1 MSIQSGHQLLHY
13 RIVSRLGA
21 GGMGEVYRAED
32 TKLGRVVALK
42 VLPADTAADPTR
54 LVRLQQEAR
63 ALAAL
68 DHPNIVTLLSV
79 EEDDGVHFLT
89 MTLVEGQ
96 TLTKLI
102 PPGGMPLYT
111 FFDIAIPLAEA
122 LTAAHAKGLIH
133 RDLKPS
139 NVMVNDAGIV
149 KVLDFGLAKLI
160 DTRRGDETATM
171 GITQEGAVVGTPSYM
186 SPEQLEND
194 AVDHRSD
201 IFSLGVVLHEMA
213 SGQKP
218 FTGKSTPALM
228 SSILKDTPLS
238 VTELRDELPS
248 HLGRVVSRCLAKNPD
263 QRFQTARDVANEL
276 VQLRDEV
283 CSAPMTRPRIAVTP
297 QLVAPDERSVAVLP
311 FVNRS
316 PNPDDEYFSDG
327 LSEELISALSKLEGL
342 KVTARSS
349 AFQFRGQEVDV
360 REVGRKLGVETV
372 LEGSVRVAGN
382 RLRITAQ
389 LVDCSNGYQLWSER
403 YDGEMKDIFDTQDEI
418 AQAITGALKVE
429 LGSGSDVRLVKRGTD
444 DADAYHL
451 YLRGRRSYLGALG
464 ESGIVPALDCF
475 TRALERDPSFAL
487 AHASVAECQLVRSIF
502 GTVPGSKGLPLARQ
516 AAERALALDDGLPEA
531 HMAMGACY
539 TNYDHDWERAERAY
553 RRALELGPQTAWIH
567 FFYACYL
574 SVVRRHDEAIASMR
588 RACELDPLSD
598 FMNAHLPLLLFFA
611 GNLDEAERE
620 AERCVELF
628 PECWF
633 VPYARAWNAWTR
645 RDAETTL
652 SLFQQAI
659 DQSGAAIIKAF
670 AIAARFTFG
679 RVEEAQAVL
688 ASLERRQAVPPAGY
702 AFIHTAAD
710 NTDEA
715 IRWIERARDEH
726 DATFVYIRVATEA
739 ANLVQDD
746 RVTAAMERVGLP

>member
-1 MSIQSGHQLLHY
+1 
-13 RIVSRLGA
+13 
-21 GGMGEVYRAED
+21 MGEVYRAED

-89 MTLVEGQ
+89 MTLVEGN

-102 PPGGMPLYT
+102 PVCGMPLDA

-133 RDLKPS
+133 RDLKPP
-139 NVMVNDAGIV
+139 NVMINDAGIV
-149 KVLDFGLAKLI
+149 KVLDFGLAKLT
-160 DTRRGDETATM
+160 DARRGDETATM

-194 AVDHRSD
+194 AVDHRAD

-213 SGQKP
+213 SGRKP
-218 FTGKSTPALM
+218 FSGKSTPALM

-238 VTELRDELPS
+238 VTELRDELPE
-248 HLGRVVSRCLAKNPD
+248 HLGHVVSRCLAKNPD

-283 CSAPMTRPRIAVTP
+283 RSTSITRSRVAATP
-297 QLVAPDERSVAVLP
+297 QPEACAERSVAVLP

-349 AFQFRGQEVDV
+349 AFQFRGQDVDV

-389 LVDCSNGYQLWSER
+389 LIDCSNGYQLWSER

-418 AQAITGALKVE
+418 AQAITGALRVE

-539 TNYDHDWERAERAY
+539 TNYDHDWERAARSRAG
-553 RRALELGPQTAWIH
+553 AAD
-567 FFYACYL
+567 C
-574 SVVRRHDEAIASMR
+574 
-588 RACELDPLSD
+588 LDPLLLRL
-598 FMNAHLPLLLFFA
+598 LPVGRPPSRRGDRVDAPGMRTRPAIRLHERPPSVIALFRGQPRRGRA
-611 GNLDEAERE
+611 GSRALRRVVSGVLVRTLRPRLERLDA
-620 AERCVELF
+620 
-628 PECWF
+628 
-633 VPYARAWNAWTR
+633 TR
-645 RDAETTL
+645 RRGDAL
-652 SLFQQAI
+652 AVPAS
-659 DQSGAAIIKAF
+659 DRPVGSGAHRGLCHCCALH
-670 AIAARFTFG
+670 
-679 RVEEAQAVL
+679 V
-688 ASLERRQAVPPAGY
+688 
-702 AFIHTAAD
+702 
-710 NTDEA
+710 
-715 IRWIERARDEH
+715 RARRGGPGGARESRAPASGAPGRLRLH
-726 DATFVYIRVATEA
+726 PHRGRQHRRGHP
-739 ANLVQDD
+739 LD
-746 RVTAAMERVGLP
+746 RASP

>member
-1 MSIQSGHQLLHY
+1 
-13 RIVSRLGA
+13 
-21 GGMGEVYRAED
+21 
-32 TKLGRVVALK
+32 VVAVK
-42 VLPADTAADPTR
+42 VLPAETAADPTR

-89 MTLVEGQ
+89 MTLVEGK
-96 TLTKLI
+96 TLTRLI
-102 PPGGMPLYT
+102 PAGGMPLDT

-149 KVLDFGLAKLI
+149 KMLDFGLAKLI
-160 DTRRGDETATM
+160 DARRGDETATM

-194 AVDHRSD
+194 AVDHRVS
-201 IFSLGVVLHEMA
+201 
-213 SGQKP
+213 
-218 FTGKSTPALM
+218 GKSAPALM

-238 VTELRDELPS
+238 VTELRDELPN

-283 CSAPMTRPRIAVTP
+283 CSASISRPRVAATP
-297 QLVAPDERSVAVLP
+297 QPEASEERSVAVLP

-327 LSEELISALSKLEGL
+327 LSEELISALSKLEDL

-349 AFQFRGQEVDV
+349 AFQFRGREVDV
-360 REVGRKLGVETV
+360 RDVGRKLGVETV

-389 LVDCSNGYQLWSER
+389 LVDCSNGYQLWSQR
-403 YDGEMKDIFDTQDEI
+403 YDGEMKDVFDTQDEI
-418 AQAITGALKVE
+418 AQAITGALRVE
-429 LGSGSDVRLVKRGTD
+429 LGSGSDVRLVKRGTA

-652 SLFQQAI
+652 SLFQRAI
-659 DQSGAAIIKAF
+659 DQSGAALIEAF